1 MRGKPLLLTVLLV
14 AGLVLYPLAA
24 RSQLGGARGSSTGAP
39 ITSTFNETTCST
51 AGTCHNDAEA
61 NSGPGQVLII
71 EAPAEYMPGD
81 TLEFKVRVE
90 EEGREVFGFQVAV
103 KAVNDSIDF
112 YDHTG
117 TLELVDST
125 KTRLVTDNYVT
136 HTQDG
141 IAQNEWT
148 VRWVAPANEVRS
160 VTIYAAGNAAN
171 GNSDRDGDHIYTTNW
186 TLASGTKTAVEEE
199 PTPKAFTLAR
209 AYPNPFHTSTTIGYE
224 LRQAA
229 PVTLSVYDALGRR
242 VRLLELG
249 MQAAGSHQVR
259 LDADGLAAGLYLYE
273 LRTPD
278 ARESRPMMV
287 LK

>member
-1 MRGKPLLLTVLLV
+1 MRGKGLLLTVLLV

-39 ITSTFNETTCST
+39 ITSTFNETTCSA

-61 NSGPGQVLII
+61 NSGPGRVLII

-103 KAVNDSIDF
+103 KAFDDSSDF
-112 YDHTG
+112 HGHIG
-117 TLELVDST
+117 TLELVDPT
-125 KTRLVTDNYVT
+125 RTRLVTDNYVT

-148 VRWVAPANEVRS
+148 VRWVAPANEVRP

-171 GNSDRDGDHIYTTNW
+171 GNGKSDGDHTYTTSW
-186 TLASGTKTAVEEE
+186 EMTPEIPTAVEEE
-199 PTPKAFTLAR
+199 LTPKAFTLAR
-209 AYPNPFHTSTTIGYE
+209 AYPNPFRTSTTIGYE

-249 MQAAGSHQVR
+249 RQAAGPHQVR

-273 LRTPD
+273 LRTPR

>member
-1 MRGKPLLLTVLLV
+1 MRGKGILLTVLLV

-24 RSQLGGARGSSTGAP
+24 SSQLGGARGSSTGAP
-39 ITSTFNETTCST
+39 VTSRFNESTCGA
-51 AGTCHNDAEA
+51 AGTCHNDAEV
-61 NSGPGQVLII
+61 NSGPGQVLI
-71 EAPAEYMPGD
+71 EAPATYMPGEVFE
-81 TLEFKVRVE
+81 LKVRVQ

-112 YDHTG
+112 YEHVG
-117 TLELVDST
+117 TLELVDPT
-125 KTRLVTDNYVT
+125 KTRLVTDNSVT
-136 HTQDG
+136 HTLDG

-148 VRWVAPANEVRS
+148 VRWIAPANEVRP

-171 GNSDRDGDHIYTTNW
+171 GNGKSDGDHIYTTSW

-199 PTPKAFTLAR
+199 ALPQAFTLAR
-209 AYPNPFHTSTTIGYE
+209 AYPNPFSTSTTIGYE
-224 LRQAA
+224 LRHAA
-229 PVTLSVYDALGRR
+229 PVTLSIYDALGRR
-242 VRLLELG
+242 IRLLELG
-249 MQAAGSHQVR
+249 LQAAGPHQVR

-287 LK
+287 MK

>member
-1 MRGKPLLLTVLLV
+1 VL
-14 AGLVLYPLAA
+14 
-24 RSQLGGARGSSTGAP
+24 
-39 ITSTFNETTCST
+39 
-51 AGTCHNDAEA
+51 
-61 NSGPGQVLII
+61 I
-71 EAPAEYMPGD
+71 EAPAEYVPGEAF
-81 TLEFKVRVE
+81 EFIVRVE

-112 YDHTG
+112 YDHVG
-117 TLELVDST
+117 TLERVDT
-125 KTRLVTDNYVT
+125 TTTRLVTENYIT

-171 GNSDRDGDHIYTTNW
+171 GNGESDGDHIYTTNW
-186 TLASGTKTAVEEE
+186 TLASSIKTTVEQE

-209 AYPNPFHTSTTIGYE
+209 AYPNPFRTSTTIGYE

-249 MQAAGSHQVR
+249 RQAAGSHQVR

>member
-1 MRGKPLLLTVLLV
+1 MRGKGLLLTVLLV

-51 AGTCHNDAEA
+51 TTCHNDAEA
-61 NSGPGQVLII
+61 NSGPGQVLI
-71 EAPAEYMPGD
+71 EAPAEYVPGEAF
-81 TLEFKVRVE
+81 EFIVRVE

-112 YDHTG
+112 YDHVG
-117 TLELVDST
+117 TLERVDT
-125 KTRLVTDNYVT
+125 TTTRLVTENYIT

-171 GNSDRDGDHIYTTNW
+171 GNGESDGDHIYTTNW
-186 TLASGTKTAVEEE
+186 TLASSIKTVVEQE

-209 AYPNPFHTSTTIGYE
+209 AYPNPFRTSTTISYE

-249 MQAAGSHQVR
+249 RQAAGSHQVR

>member
-1 MRGKPLLLTVLLV
+1 MRGKGLLLTVLLV

-24 RSQLGGARGSSTGAP
+24 SSQLRGARGSSTGAP
-39 ITSTFNETTCST
+39 ITSSFNETTCSA

-61 NSGPGQVLII
+61 NSGPGQVLI
-71 EAPAEYMPGD
+71 EAPAEYVPGEAF
-81 TLEFKVRVE
+81 EFKVRVE

-103 KAVNDSIDF
+103 KAFDDSSDF
-112 YDHTG
+112 HGHIG
-117 TLELVDST
+117 TLELVDPT
-125 KTRLVTDNYVT
+125 RTRLVTDNYIT

-148 VRWVAPANEVRS
+148 VRWVAPANEVRP

-171 GNSDRDGDHIYTTNW
+171 GNGKSDGDHIYTTNW

-273 LRTPD
+273 LRTPR